1 MSNPY
6 NQQPTGGHEAGGR
19 PDGYSQGHGQQQPQ
33 GYPGQAAPGY
43 GQQGYSQ
50 QNHAQQ
56 NYAQQAPYGGYG
68 GGMYQQAGPEERPGT
83 LGLVAM
89 SVVVIAGVV
98 LAVVAWMMGQQIGEL
113 FATTNLD
120 PEAVDPD
127 ELANDP
133 RFREWITRAGVQWN
147 IVTFSVLGGI
157 VGWVLSIVAT
167 ATRRGRSFGIVG
179 IIVGIAAPLIAVATF
194 FGGMWPYISQMAG

>member
-6 NQQPTGGHEAGGR
+6 NPQPTGGHQAGGR
-19 PDGYSQGHGQQQPQ
+19 PDGYSQGYGQQPPQ
-33 GYPGQAAPGY
+33 GYPSQTPGQGAQGY

-50 QNHAQQ
+50 QN
-56 NYAQQAPYGGYG
+56 YTQQAPYGGYG
-68 GGMYQQAGPEERPGT
+68 GGMYQQAGPEERPAT
-83 LGLVAM
+83 LGLIAM

-98 LAVVAWMMGQQIGEL
+98 LAVLAWMMGQQIGEL

-120 PEAVDPD
+120 PQAVDPD

-133 RFREWITRAGVQWN
+133 RFREWLTRAGTQWN
-147 IVTFSVLGGI
+147 IVTFSVLAGI

-167 ATRRGRSFGIVG
+167 ATRRGRGFGIAG
-179 IIVGIAAPLIAVATF
+179 IIVGVAAPLIAFATF
-194 FGGMWPYISQMAG
+194 FGGMWPHISQMAG